1 MAEIKQE
8 EYLVSERQRTEG
20 YMVAVEA
27 DTYEEARAI
36 AYQHLDEERLTPQ
49 QQRTSNIKIVVDL
62 FPGICYHIL
71 VRRDRKEAHYGRSYY
86 CKKQRPL

>member
-1 MAEIKQE
+1 MAEIRQE

-36 AYQHLDEERLTPQ
+36 AYQRWAEMKPEVKERMLEERNAELA
-49 QQRTSNIKIVVDL
+49 L
-62 FPGICYHIL
+62 LGAML
-71 VRRDRKEAHYGRSYY
+71 GM
-86 CKKQRPL
+86 

>member
-36 AYQHLDEERLTPQ
+36 AYQRWANDPCETW
-49 QQRTSNIKIVVDL
+49 
-62 FPGICYHIL
+62 
-71 VRRDRKEAHYGRSYY
+71 
-86 CKKQRPL
+86 